1 MRLSWNGLQT
11 VGFIGLAF
19 AVVVHAA
26 DSPAIQKA
34 REATQRRVAEIE
46 SGKLVSAESCSTVMP
61 FTKNLPATTAP
72 RGRGGKAIDPAMFVK
87 ATPATENRVA
97 ELESGSPAALGG
109 CQTRIQPSKLAPE
122 ELALVREAVAKRVAE
137 IEGSQTKAPAAG
149 LHTVDPAALH
159 KAGELTAK
167 RVAELEWQGRIIRP
181 EFIADRAALEK
192 ARAACAERITQIDF
206 PKPIKPQYVADSA
219 AIERAR
225 KATLNRLE
233 EIDFKPQPV
242 LSVNPALIQQA
253 RKAVEQRVEE
263 LDFRSQLVPP
273 VNPGLHQEAR
283 KATQERVAQI
293 DPLVTTAIPK
303 PVSAATAEQIQK
315 AGRQAEQAV
324 MKLEGAPK
332 PATKPLIQDTE
343 KIKREEKK
351 RVEKRVKEELKV
363 QAPAAAP
370 KAAEKKQPAA
380 PQEKKKT
387 PERAVSPQRAA
398 PAKEVTPPVIKPAVP
413 EAPIKSEVKE
423 QPKPVTK
430 PPKQPPAKPAAEK
443 AKVTPAKET
452 EAQKRQAAEKA
463 ARVQAA
469 QKPPGT
475 AQPPAST
482 EIAPTLGLE
491 VPPPPISPE
500 KQKKLNEL
508 LEKYMADK
516 ITPEEYHRERARI
529 LSEP

>member
-11 VGFIGLAF
+11 IGLIGVAF
-19 AVVVHAA
+19 AVVVNAA
-26 DSPAIQKA
+26 DNPAIQKA

-46 SGKLVSAESCSTVMP
+46 SGKLVPAESCSPAMP
-61 FTKNLPATTAP
+61 STKNIPATTAP
-72 RGRGGKAIDPAMFVK
+72 RGSGGKAIDPAMIEK
-87 ATPATENRVA
+87 ARQATGNRVA
-97 ELESGSPAALGG
+97 ELESGSPAALGS
-109 CQTRIQPSKLAPE
+109 CQTPIQPSKVSLE
-122 ELALVREAVAKRVAE
+122 KLALVREAVAKRVAE
-137 IEGSQTKAPAAG
+137 IEGSQTKVPAAG
-149 LHTVDPAALH
+149 LQTVDPAALH
-159 KAGELTAK
+159 KARELTAK

-206 PKPIKPQYVADSA
+206 PKPIKPQYVADAA

-253 RKAVEQRVEE
+253 RRAVEQRVEE
-263 LDFRSQLVPP
+263 LDFRPQPVPT
-273 VNPGLHQEAR
+273 VNPGLLQEAR
-283 KATQERVAQI
+283 KAVLERVAQI
-293 DPLVTTAIPK
+293 DPLVTTTIPK
-303 PVSAATAEQIQK
+303 PVSGASAEQIQK
-315 AGRQAEQAV
+315 ARQQTQQV
-324 MKLEGAPK
+324 VIKLEGAQK
-332 PATKPLIQDTE
+332 PVAKPLIQDTE

-351 RVEKRVKEELKV
+351 RVEERVKKELKAQV
-363 QAPAAAP
+363 PPAAP
-370 KAAEKKQPAA
+370 KTAEKKQPAA
-380 PQEKKKT
+380 PQEKRET
-387 PERAVSPQRAA
+387 PERVVSPQRAA
-398 PAKEVTPPVIKPAVP
+398 PAKEVTTPVIKPAVP
-413 EAPIKSEVKE
+413 AEPIKSEVKE

-430 PPKQPPAKPAAEK
+430 PPKQPTAKPAAEK

-463 ARVQAA
+463 ASVQAA
-469 QKPPGT
+469 QKPPGK
-475 AQPPAST
+475 AQPPAPT
-482 EIAPTLGLE
+482 KIAPTVGLE